1 MDYPL
6 SLYFKSEPTDVKI
19 LDLCRGEDDF
29 RKIYIVSDGDRR
41 IVIKH
46 MSNTFSDE
54 RRINGWFMLM
64 EVYRSVGV
72 YVPEIVTNLSGGV
85 IASAEIDGRKYYTF
99 AEEYSKYETV
109 EHSEKE
115 KCKDAQGRYTF
126 TPDLMRL
133 IGRIGSMHLDFI
145 DWPSAYCVLVPFCE
159 PDTTDEGTECAE
171 EFVKYVRENLPS
183 YTERAEELLNL
194 FYKNQHRLAEI
205 YDKLPTSCFQ
215 ADLNDSNILIDKNR
229 KFAGLIDFNLCGR
242 EAVLN
247 YALREALWAVD
258 DACLYGK
265 DDELL
270 YIYDEALD
278 KIRIAAFL
286 RNLSF
291 ILEEYDFSDDER
303 DAFGDMF
310 RYINGF
316 WWFHIDELKRV
327 KDDEARLKKLFDYL
341 KKQMTR
347 NDIKLP

>member
-1 MDYPL
+1 M
-6 SLYFKSEPTDVKI
+6 
-19 LDLCRGEDDF
+19 
-29 RKIYIVSDGDRR
+29 
-41 IVIKH
+41 
-46 MSNTFSDE
+46 
-54 RRINGWFMLM
+54 
-64 EVYRSVGV
+64 
-72 YVPEIVTNLSGGV
+72 PEIVTNLSCGV

-159 PDTTDEGTECAE
+159 PDITDEGTECAE

-215 ADLNDSNILIDKNR
+215 ADLNDSNILIDNNQ
-229 KFAGLIDFNLCGR
+229 KFVGLIDFNICGR

-278 KIRIAAFL
+278 KIRIASFL

-347 NDIKLP
+347 DDVKIP